1 MIEVIVIVVLSL
13 LLVASVVIG
22 VWATSRLSNLV
33 YDFEEQLAN
42 IEKQVDESL
51 DIIDTSY
58 REIGKV
64 LDTPVFYD
72 DPVVKQTLTS
82 IKKAHSGLLLI
93 AHKISEI
100 SGSKKEE
107 EE

>member
-1 MIEVIVIVVLSL
+1 MIEIMVIVILSL
-13 LLVASVVIG
+13 LLVAAIAAG
-22 VWATSRLSNLV
+22 IWATSRLSNLV
-33 YDFEEQLAN
+33 YDLEEQV
-42 IEKQVDESL
+42 EESL

-82 IKKAHSGLLLI
+82 LKKAHSGLLLI
-93 AHKISEI
+93 ANKISEF
-100 SGSKKEE
+100 SGSKKEKE
-107 EE
+107 E

>member
-1 MIEVIVIVVLSL
+1 MIETIIIVLLSV
-13 LLVASVVIG
+13 LLVASIAIG
-22 VWATSRLSNLV
+22 VWATSRLTNLV
-33 YDFEEQLAN
+33 YDLEEQV
-42 IEKQVDESL
+42 EESL

-58 REIGKV
+58 REIGRV

-93 AHKISEI
+93 ANKISEF

>member
-1 MIEVIVIVVLSL
+1 MIEIMVIVILFL
-13 LLVASVVIG
+13 LLVAAVAAGI
-22 VWATSRLSNLV
+22 WATSRLSNLV
-33 YDFEEQLAN
+33 YDLEEQV
-42 IEKQVDESL
+42 EESL

-82 IKKAHSGLLLI
+82 LKKAHSGLLLI
-93 AHKISEI
+93 ANKISEF
-100 SGSKKEE
+100 SGSKKEKE
-107 EE
+107 E